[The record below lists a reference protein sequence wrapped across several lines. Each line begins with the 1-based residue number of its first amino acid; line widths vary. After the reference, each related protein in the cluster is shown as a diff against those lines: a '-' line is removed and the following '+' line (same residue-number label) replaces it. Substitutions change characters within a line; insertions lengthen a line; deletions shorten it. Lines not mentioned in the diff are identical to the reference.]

1 MDVLLTLAAL
11 VTSPNFAGVF
21 EQNTREEYEQ
31 RIVWQD
37 DRPKPSW
44 ADLLAKWPE
53 VEQDIADQATADAFD
68 PALVVEHLA
77 AAAIVSTLFK
87 LPQAQRDAIKAR
99 RRLRGK
105 APV

>member
-11 VTSPNFAGVF
+11 VPSPNFAGVF
-21 EQNTREEYEQ
+21 VENTREEYE
-31 RIVWQD
+31 RITWQD

-44 ADLLAKWPE
+44 NDLLAKWPE